1 MASNSTSEPWRVG
14 VLFSRT
20 GHLSVIEKTQ
30 YMGTM
35 VAIEEINKAGGICGR
50 ELVATTYDPAS
61 DNNLFRSYS
70 RKMLVEDGLSTIFGC
85 YSSSSRRAV
94 LPIVERMNGLL
105 WYPTQYEGFECS
117 PNVIYT
123 GASSNQNSLALADY
137 IVENFGRRV
146 YFVGVDYVFPRE
158 TNRVM
163 RQLLAERG
171 CEVVGE
177 MYVPN
182 RARREDFFPIFND
195 IKQKLPDA
203 IFSTVVGDAT
213 ARFYQMYA
221 DLHFSA
227 KNMPI
232 FSLTTTESENLAMG
246 ADVAEDHFT
255 VAAYF
260 QTVDSDQNR
269 NFVSKCRRLYGDDV
283 NTNVCME
290 AAYYQVHVFR
300 KALELAGT
308 TDTDVLRPAL
318 KGLALTAPQ
327 GLVTIHQRWR
337 HSNVWSRVGRATRS
351 GQFSIIS
358 QSRSAVEC
366 DPFFLQASQAS

>member
-1 MASNSTSEPWRVG
+1 MSQIVSPLV
-14 VLFSRT
+14 
-20 GHLSVIEKTQ
+20 SVIEKTQ

-35 VAIEEINKAGGICGR
+35 VAIEEINQAGGINGR

-123 GASSNQNSLALADY
+123 GASSNQNSVALADY
-137 IVENFGRRV
+137 IATNFGRRV

-158 TNRVM
+158 TNRIM
-163 RQLLAERG
+163 RQLLVERG
-171 CEVVGE
+171 CEVVAE
-177 MYVPN
+177 MYVPT

-195 IKQKLPDA
+195 IKQLRPDA

-221 DLHFSA
+221 DQHFSA
-227 KNMPI
+227 KQMPI

-260 QTVDSDQNR
+260 QTVESDQNQA
-269 NFVSKCRRLYGDDV
+269 FVRRCRLLYGDDI

-290 AAYYQVHVFR
+290 AAYYQVHVFK
-300 KALELAGT
+300 KALELAGSM
-308 TDTDVLRPAL
+308 DTDVLRPAL
-318 KGLALTAPQ
+318 KGLALAAPQ
-327 GLVTIHQRWR
+327 GPVTIHQRWR
-337 HSNVWSRVGRATRS
+337 HSNVWSRVGRAMRS
-351 GQFSIIS
+351 GQFSIVS

-366 DPFFLQASQAS
+366 DPFFLRASQAS